1 MLKTITS
8 LKVCI
13 FPILQTK
20 VIILVDDNIDELNA
34 MIAGLKRRLEAAIE
48 DGIIDRQENE
58 DVMWRIKEIEMS
70 ILNDGIITK
79 KERLMMREAQE
90 MLDSYYSRAEKK
102 I

>member
-1 MLKTITS
+1 
-8 LKVCI
+8 
-13 FPILQTK
+13 

-34 MIAGLKRRLEAAIE
+34 MVSGLKRRLEAAIE

-79 KERLMMREAQE
+79 KERALMREAQE

>member
-1 MLKTITS
+1 M
-8 LKVCI
+8 
-13 FPILQTK
+13 
-20 VIILVDDNIDELNA
+20 IILVDDNIDELKA
-34 MIAGLKRRLEAAIE
+34 MLAGLRRRLEAAIE

-79 KERLMMREAQE
+79 KERAMMREAQD

>member
-1 MLKTITS
+1 M
-8 LKVCI
+8 
-13 FPILQTK
+13 
-20 VIILVDDNIDELNA
+20 IILVDDNIDELNA
-34 MIAGLKRRLEAAIE
+34 MVSGLKRRLEAAIE

-79 KERLMMREAQE
+79 KERALMREAQE

>member
-1 MLKTITS
+1 M
-8 LKVCI
+8 KVCI

>member
-1 MLKTITS
+1 M
-8 LKVCI
+8 
-13 FPILQTK
+13 
-20 VIILVDDNIDELNA
+20 IILVDDNIDELNA

>member
-1 MLKTITS
+1 MERIIT
-8 LKVCI
+8 
-13 FPILQTK
+13 ILQTK
-20 VIILVDDNIDELNA
+20 VIILVDDNINELNA
-34 MIAGLKRRLEAAIE
+34 MVAGLKRRLEAAIE

-58 DVMWRIKEIEMS
+58 DVMWRIKEIEMT

-79 KERLMMREAQE
+79 KERALMREAQE

>member
-1 MLKTITS
+1 MVS
-8 LKVCI
+8 
-13 FPILQTK
+13 
-20 VIILVDDNIDELNA
+20 
-34 MIAGLKRRLEAAIE
+34 GLKRRLEAAIE

-79 KERLMMREAQE
+79 KERALMREAQE